1 MQTNTK
7 EFVEMITHKDVRLSP
22 VKSINLWYK
31 NCF

>member
-22 VKSINLWYK
+22 VKSINL
-31 NCF
+31 